1 MQNNDWSRRDFV
13 KGSALALGTIGVAGR
28 APASR
33 AEAREMK
40 EMMMTYQ
47 EFVGQPLSEIPTPA
61 LLIDLDI
68 FEKNMATMRDACKA
82 RGHKCRP
89 HGKAHKS
96 PIIAKKHLEYGAQ
109 GQCAAKLGEAEVLVN
124 GGISDVLIT
133 APVVGR
139 RKIERLLALH
149 RVTPDIKVVV
159 DSPENINDL
168 SAAAAAKGRKLK
180 VLIEVNVGQNRTGVD
195 HPEEAAE
202 LARHISKQSGVELA
216 GIQAY
221 GGSNQHIV
229 AFENRRDIE
238 LLSLERA
245 VNARRAVEKAGFPV
259 GILTVGGTGTYNID
273 TEIPEVTEI
282 QPGSFI
288 FMDAHYSSIGG
299 PNSVEFKDFGNSLS
313 VYTTVISHPSKGRA
327 ITDGGNKALSTD
339 ESMPV
344 PKGLTGIEYRPG
356 GDEYGIISL
365 KQPNQELKVG
375 DKVDFIPGHCDTTV
389 NLHNFF
395 FGIRKGVVEAVWPIE
410 GRGRTD

>member
-1 MQNNDWSRRDFV
+1 MSTKHWTRRDFV
-13 KGSALALGTIGVAGR
+13 KQSTLAVGTVGAVAQASALTSNRPMTKEL
-28 APASR
+28 
-33 AEAREMK
+33 MK
-40 EMMMTYQ
+40 TY
-47 EFVGQPLSEIPTPA
+47 EGFVGQPLSEIPTPA

-68 FEKNMATMRDACKA
+68 FERNMATMRDACKA
-82 RGHKCRP
+82 RGHLYRP

-96 PIIAKKHLEYGAQ
+96 PIIAKRQIEYGAH
-109 GQCAAKLGEAEVLVN
+109 GQCAAKLGEAEVLVR

-139 RKIERLLALH
+139 RKIERLLSLYEI
-149 RVTPDIKVVV
+149 TPEIKVVV
-159 DSPENINDL
+159 DSAQNISDL
-168 SAAAAAKGRKLK
+168 STAAAAQKRKLK
-180 VLIEVNVGQNRTGVD
+180 VLIDVNVGQNRTGVD

-202 LARHISKQSGVELA
+202 LARHISRQSGVELA

-221 GGSNQHIV
+221 GGNNQHISP
-229 AFENRRDIE
+229 FEKRKAIE
-238 LLSLERA
+238 SLSLERA
-245 VNARRAVEKAGFPV
+245 VNARRVVEKAGFPV
-259 GILTVGGTGTYNID
+259 GILSVGGTGTYNID

-299 PNSVEFKDFGNSLS
+299 PNNTQFSEFGNSLS
-313 VYTTVISHPSKGRA
+313 VYTTIISHPSKDRA

-356 GDEYGIISL
+356 GDEYGILSL
-365 KQPNQELKVG
+365 KQPNRELNVG

-389 NLHNFF
+389 NLYDFF
-395 FGIRKGVVEAVWPIE
+395 FGVRKGVVEAVWPIE

>member
-1 MQNNDWSRRDFV
+1 MHTRHWTRRDFV
-13 KGSALALGTIGVAGR
+13 TQSTLALGTLGAVTG
-28 APASR
+28 APRSP
-33 AEAREMK
+33 AEGQNTK
-40 EMMMTYQ
+40 ELMMTY
-47 EFVGQPLSEIPTPA
+47 EGFVGQPLSEVPTPA

-82 RGHKCRP
+82 RGRLCRP

-96 PIIAKKHLEYGAQ
+96 PIIAKKQLAYGAH
-109 GQCAAKLGEAEVLVN
+109 GQCAAKLGEAEVLVH
-124 GGISDVLIT
+124 GGIADVLIT

-139 RKIERLLALH
+139 RKIERLLALSEI
-149 RVTPDIKVVV
+149 TPEIKVVV
-159 DSPENINDL
+159 DSPQNISDL
-168 SAAAAAKGRKLK
+168 SAAALAKSRKLK
-180 VLIEVNVGQNRTGVD
+180 VLIDVNVGQNRTGVD
-195 HPEEAAE
+195 HPEDAAE
-202 LARHISKQSGVELA
+202 LARHIAKQPGVELA

-229 AFENRRDIE
+229 AFENRREVE

-245 VNARRAVEKAGFPV
+245 VNARRAVEKAGFHV
-259 GILTVGGTGTYNID
+259 GILSVGGTGTYNID
-273 TEIPEVTEI
+273 TEVPEVTEI

-299 PNSVEFKDFGNSLS
+299 PNSSEFTDFGNALS

-344 PKGLTGIEYRPG
+344 PKGLTGVDYRPG
-356 GDEYGIISL
+356 GDEYGILSL
-365 KQPNQELKVG
+365 KRPNRELSVG

-389 NLHNFF
+389 NLFNFF
-395 FGIRKGVVEAVWPIE
+395 FGVRKGVVEAVWPIE

>member
-1 MQNNDWSRRDFV
+1 MHNNDWSRRDFV
-13 KGSALALGTIGVAGR
+13 KGSALALGTIGAAGGTS
-28 APASR
+28 ASR
-33 AEAREMK
+33 MEGREMK

-68 FEKNMATMRDACKA
+68 FEKNMATMRDLCKA

-96 PIIAKKHLEYGAQ
+96 PIIAKKQLEYGAQ

-149 RVTPDIKVVV
+149 RITPDIKVVV

-168 SAAAAAKGRKLK
+168 SAAAAAKGSKLK
-180 VLIEVNVGQNRTGVD
+180 VLIEINVGQNRTGVD
-195 HPEEAAE
+195 HPEDAAE
-202 LARHISKQSGVELA
+202 LARHISKLSGVELA
-216 GIQAY
+216 GMQAY

-229 AFENRRDIE
+229 AFENRREIE

-245 VNARRAVEKAGFPV
+245 VAARRAVEKAGFPV
-259 GILTVGGTGTYNID
+259 GILSVGGTGTYNID

-365 KQPNQELKVG
+365 KQPNRDLKVG

-395 FGIRKGVVEAVWPIE
+395 FGHRNGVVEAVWPIE

>member
-1 MQNNDWSRRDFV
+1 MPSKHWTRRDFV
-13 KGSALALGTIGVAGR
+13 TQSTLAVGTLGAVARASASTANSQIT
-28 APASR
+28 
-33 AEAREMK
+33 K
-40 EMMMTYQ
+40 ELIMTY
-47 EFVGQPLSEIPTPA
+47 EGFVGQPLAEVPTPA

-82 RGHKCRP
+82 RGHLCRP

-96 PIIAKKHLEYGAQ
+96 PIIGKKQLEYGAH
-109 GQCAAKLGEAEVLVN
+109 GLCAAKLGEAEVLVH
-124 GGISDVLIT
+124 GGIADILIT

-139 RKIERLLALH
+139 RKIERLLALNE
-149 RVTPDIKVVV
+149 VTPQIKVVS
-159 DSPENINDL
+159 DSVQNIGDL
-168 SAAAAAKGRKLK
+168 SAAAAAQKRKLK
-180 VLIEVNVGQNRTGVD
+180 VLIDVNVGQNRTGVD
-195 HPEEAAE
+195 HPEDAVE
-202 LARHISKQSGVELA
+202 LAQFIAKQPGVELA

-221 GGSNQHIV
+221 GGNNQHIS
-229 AFENRRDIE
+229 AFENRREIE

-245 VNARRAVEKAGFPV
+245 VNARRAVEKAGFHV
-259 GILTVGGTGTYNID
+259 GILSVGGTGTYNID

-299 PNSVEFKDFGNSLS
+299 PNSTEFTDFGNSLS

-344 PKGLTGIEYRPG
+344 PKGLTGVDYHPG

-365 KQPNQELKVG
+365 KQPNRELNVG

>member
-13 KGSALALGTIGVAGR
+13 KGSALALGTIGVAGETSVSRMEGR
-28 APASR
+28 A
-33 AEAREMK
+33 MK
-40 EMMMTYQ
+40 ETMMYQ

-68 FEKNMATMRDACKA
+68 FEKNMATMRDMCKA
-82 RGHKCRP
+82 RGHNCRP

-96 PIIAKKHLEYGAQ
+96 PIIAKKQIEYGAK

-149 RVTPDIKVVV
+149 QITPDIKTVV
-159 DSPENINDL
+159 DSPENINEL

-180 VLIEVNVGQNRTGVD
+180 VLIDVNVGQNRTGVD
-195 HPEEAAE
+195 HPEDAAE
-202 LARHISKQSGVELA
+202 LARHISKLSGVELA
-216 GIQAY
+216 GMQAY
-221 GGSNQHIV
+221 GGNNQHIV
-229 AFENRRDIE
+229 AFENRREIE

-245 VNARRAVEKAGFPV
+245 IAARRAVEKAGFPV
-259 GILTVGGTGTYNID
+259 GILSVGGTGTYNID

-365 KQPNQELKVG
+365 KQPNRELKVG

-395 FGIRKGVVEAVWPIE
+395 FGHRNGVVEAVWPIE

>member
-1 MQNNDWSRRDFV
+1 MQTNQNRRDFLAR
-13 KGSALALGTIGVAGR
+13 SALALGTLGSVGNSGIAIAGDR
-28 APASR
+28 YA
-33 AEAREMK
+33 K
-40 EMMMTYQ
+40 ERVMTYD
-47 EFVGQPLSEIPTPA
+47 EFVGQPLAEVPTPA
-61 LLIDLDI
+61 LLIDMDI
-68 FEKNMATMRDACKA
+68 FEKNLATMRDACKA
-82 RGHKCRP
+82 RGRNCRP

-96 PIIAKKHLEYGAQ
+96 PVIAKKQLEYGAH
-109 GQCAAKLGEAEVLVN
+109 GLCAAKLGEAEVLVQ

-139 RKIERLLALH
+139 RKVERLLALH
-149 RVTPDIKVVV
+149 EITPDIKVVS
-159 DSPENINDL
+159 DSAENLSEL
-168 SAAAAAKGRKLK
+168 SAAASAKGRKLK
-180 VLIEVNVGQNRTGVD
+180 VLVDVNVGQNRTGVD
-195 HPEEAAE
+195 SPEDAVA
-202 LARHISKQSGVELA
+202 LARHISKQPGLEFA

-229 AFENRRDIE
+229 AFENRKRIE
-238 LLSLERA
+238 MLSMERA

-259 GILTVGGTGTYNID
+259 GILSVGGTGTYNID
-273 TEIPEVTEI
+273 TEVPEVTEI

-299 PNSVEFKDFGNSLS
+299 PQSTEFTDFGNSLS

-344 PKGLTGIEYRPG
+344 PKGLTGIEYHPG
-356 GDEYGIISL
+356 GDEYGIIIL
-365 KQPNQELKVG
+365 KNPNRPLNVG

-389 NLHNFF
+389 NLFNVFF
-395 FGIRKGVVEAVWPIE
+395 AMRKGVVEAVWPIL